1 MFKKMS
7 LKIKLITLF
16 LLIGLVPVM
25 VISLLAYH
33 STTEQ
38 LREEAFS
45 QMQMF
50 GDLASHQIG
59 EYIEGKEA
67 ELEVL
72 AGTRDV
78 YHSLNI
84 LREIGGDFTDPR
96 WLERQA
102 LLESLSAAALQKFGI
117 ETFLITSTDSGAIY
131 CTDENVA
138 AGHDFSDRDYV
149 QGALA
154 GNITWSEIFYSDIY
168 QGNAQAVSMPIRSGG
183 DSGEITGSLS
193 FILNQA
199 IIDEVIHSNL
209 EELGRTAD
217 SYMIDAEGLLLSNT
231 MQGDYVR
238 DAALQ
243 QKIDTMAATILSN
256 PITSGDFN
264 FYQQGEYKNY
274 LGRAVF
280 GALSIIRAG
289 NMPVGFVVE
298 VEAAEVLAGVMR
310 MKNLMIAI
318 AVICAVIIA
327 VGAYFV
333 ALTVVRP
340 VEKVSNLTERLA
352 KGNFTARAEVSS
364 RDEIGQMS
372 VYLNRTILALSE
384 TLLQVQEASH
394 NVSHASDEISSGN
407 QDLSQRTEE
416 QASSL
421 EEIAS
426 TIEEIASSLEISSA
440 NAAEADS
447 ITKGTVENVY
457 RGEKAVKDLQGAM
470 AEITQGSQE
479 IAEII
484 STVNDI
490 AFQTNLLALNA
501 AVEAARAGEQGRGFA
516 VVASEVRNL
525 AGRAA
530 EAAKEI
536 EKRIKDSIA
545 RVENGNALMN
555 ETENVLQ
562 EIVTDTEKAGDDV
575 GEIAAALRELATAVK
590 DIRDAI
596 EELNQ
601 VTQQNASLVEEIAS
615 SSENMN
621 SEAEELSKRVGFFKL
636 AGNGHQNQREK
647 PKKLAVVPVRE
658 KNNDLRGKTRQREP
672 VAMLTEQGESYEF
685 NEEDFEKF

>member
-72 AGTRDV
+72 ASTRDV

-193 FILNQA
+193 LILNQA

-298 VEAAEVLAGVMR
+298 
-310 MKNLMIAI
+310 
-318 AVICAVIIA
+318 
-327 VGAYFV
+327 
-333 ALTVVRP
+333 
-340 VEKVSNLTERLA
+340 
-352 KGNFTARAEVSS
+352 
-364 RDEIGQMS
+364 
-372 VYLNRTILALSE
+372 
-384 TLLQVQEASH
+384 
-394 NVSHASDEISSGN
+394 
-407 QDLSQRTEE
+407 
-416 QASSL
+416 
-421 EEIAS
+421 
-426 TIEEIASSLEISSA
+426 
-440 NAAEADS
+440 
-447 ITKGTVENVY
+447 
-457 RGEKAVKDLQGAM
+457 
-470 AEITQGSQE
+470 
-479 IAEII
+479 
-484 STVNDI
+484 
-490 AFQTNLLALNA
+490 
-501 AVEAARAGEQGRGFA
+501 VEAARAGEQGRGFA